1 MYIYIY
7 IMYIYIR
14 TNRSRPRWR
23 QQSSPAC
30 LRGTAISEMQESVV
44 VGTAISRL
52 ECQRVCVVVT
62 AETER
67 ERARARWGGRESARM
82 RARQ

>member
-67 ERARARWGGRESARM
+67 ERARARWGGKESARM